1 MVLPEV
7 KERDA
12 ARDARIPHA
21 TILSIIAVAAILLF
35 LIASIIEG
43 TSATRT
49 DFFVVS
55 LTFALNGIVGIVFL
69 CKSIASRPFSLVQM
83 HWVFYIT
90 MLVIAPYSQFLYGYS
105 VWGFPLSTADYLT
118 TNLMLTVWGVLFAF
132 FSGHRSSSAVYD
144 QRTFF
149 SSMPEISAGVEIR
162 AFSLASLATVVVI
175 LLVGFENLFT
185 RDAFS
190 TGLDQTMGLL
200 FDKAIRPLPV
210 FSFVLILVR
219 AKQRGKANP
228 VLFVSFTLVLI
239 ACFPAAMARYNM
251 ACIYGGILLLALTP
265 LFERKGLF
273 PVLFLVAFLVLFPA
287 ANSYRWESFTL
298 SMFWD
303 AVLDAAGNLS
313 KGFCA
318 VDYDAYSMIARSL
331 RYVDSFGATGGYQ
344 LIGSLLF
351 FVPRA
356 LWPTKPEGSGNLVCA
371 AQGQTQLNISSPL
384 PAEGIVN
391 FGVAGLILFAIVAA
405 LICRT
410 VDRWFVE
417 SKSPVRLFYP
427 FACLLLFFIMRGDLL
442 SSLAFTVGYVVSF
455 CALCLVCLGPKAF
468 WTQRQERRTLQG
480 GSS

>member
-1 MVLPEV
+1 M
-7 KERDA
+7 RN
-12 ARDARIPHA
+12 ARIPHA
-21 TILSIIAVAAILLF
+21 TILSILAVAAILLF
-35 LIASIIEG
+35 LTASILEG
-43 TSATRT
+43 AGAIKTGSLA
-49 DFFVVS
+49 VS
-55 LTFALNGIVGIVFL
+55 LTFALNGIIAIVFL

-132 FSGHRSSSAVYD
+132 FSGLRSNSAAYD
-144 QRTFF
+144 QRRFF
-149 SSMPEISAGVEIR
+149 ASMPEIDARMEAR
-162 AFSLASLATVVVI
+162 AFFLAVLATAVVI
-175 LLVGFENLFT
+175 SLVGFENLFT

-190 TGLDQTMGLL
+190 AGLDKTMGLL
-200 FDKAIRPLPV
+200 FDKAIRPIPV

-219 AKQRGKANP
+219 AKQRGKANFA
-228 VLFVSFTLVLI
+228 LFASFALVLI

-251 ACIYGGILLLALTP
+251 ACIYGGILLLALAP
-265 LFERKGLF
+265 LFERQGLF

-313 KGFCA
+313 RGFCA

-391 FGVAGLILFAIVAA
+391 FGVVGLALFAIAAA
-405 LICRT
+405 LICRV
-410 VDRWFVE
+410 VDRWFAE
-417 SKSPVRLFYP
+417 SKSPLRLFYP

-442 SSLAFTVGYVVSF
+442 SSFAFTVGYTVSF
-455 CALCLVCLGPKAF
+455 CALCFVCLGFKVFGRNSKSA
-468 WTQRQERRTLQG
+468 ERSKGVTCD
-480 GSS
+480 